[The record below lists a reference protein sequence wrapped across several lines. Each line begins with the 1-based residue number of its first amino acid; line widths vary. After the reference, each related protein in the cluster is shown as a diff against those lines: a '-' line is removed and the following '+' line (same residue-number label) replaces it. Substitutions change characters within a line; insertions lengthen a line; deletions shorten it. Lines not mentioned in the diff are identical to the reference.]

1 MRGDAD
7 ENGIDMRK
15 CLVCEKPVQPQN
27 EVDIKV
33 GILYSDEAPICE
45 ECATSDNEFM
55 QMDVAD
61 AIERWASLPF

>member
-1 MRGDAD
+1 MK
-7 ENGIDMRK
+7 K

-45 ECATSDNEFM
+45 EYATSDNEFM